1 MINKSFAIGFLVS
14 IPISTL
20 FSSIFLYFYHKKILS
35 ESLNEITN
43 HAKRKIED
51 IARFRMKL

>member
-20 FSSIFLYFYHKKILS
+20 FSSIFLYFYHK
-35 ESLNEITN
+35 N